1 MELDQ
6 FHRLALALAIG
17 LLVGVERG
25 WRAREAEEG
34 SRAAGMRT
42 FALSGLL
49 GGVAALVSEKLG
61 GWAFVALCLPFAG
74 VMAFFKQREQA
85 ADNDFSAT
93 AVVAALLVFGLGA
106 YSIVGDPRLAAAAAV
121 AATALLAFKDLLHA
135 WLARLTWEELRSA
148 LVLLAM
154 SVVLLPVI
162 PNQAYGPYQ
171 AFNPYEVWLLTIVL
185 AGVSFVAYVATKVLG
200 PGRGVVVASAAGAL
214 VSSTAV
220 TLNLARQQRDAPAP
234 ERLAGAALLASVVM
248 AGRIAAVVAALSAPL
263 LNLLAAPLAA
273 FGLVSVVAGGLLVWR
288 GGKSEAPSA
297 ETTVKSPLDLAV
309 AFKFAA
315 LLAVLM
321 AASKILAGMYGEGA
335 LLPVSAIAGLADVD
349 AVALT
354 VGRLAGGGA
363 DLRLCALAMLLA
375 AAVNSGTR
383 SVIASAVGRGR
394 FALYYAGGTGLALAG
409 AGLAA
414 AWSI

>member
-1 MELDQ
+1 MELDE

-34 SRAAGMRT
+34 RRAAGMRT

-49 GGVAALVSEKLG
+49 GGVAALVSQKLG
-61 GWAFVALCLPFAG
+61 GWAFAALCLPFAA
-74 VMAFFKQREQA
+74 VMALFKLREQA
-85 ADNDFSAT
+85 ADDDVSAT

-106 YSIVGDPRLAAAAAV
+106 YAVVGDPRLAAAAAV
-121 AATALLAFKDLLHA
+121 AATALLAFKDLLHG
-135 WLARLTWEELRSA
+135 WLARLTWPELRSA
-148 LVLLAM
+148 LILLAM
-154 SVVLLPVI
+154 TFVLLPVM
-162 PNQAYGPYQ
+162 PNTAYGPFE
-171 AFNPYEVWLLTIVL
+171 AFNPYEIWLLTIVL

-200 PGRGVVVASAAGAL
+200 PGRGVVAASMAGAL

-220 TLNLARQQRDAPAP
+220 TLNLARQQREAPAP
-234 ERLAGAALLASVVM
+234 ARLAGSALLASVVM

-263 LNLLAAPLAA
+263 LARLALPLAV
-273 FGLVSVVAGGLLVWR
+273 FGVIAIAAGGLLIWR
-288 GGKSEAPSA
+288 GGRSEAPNAESA
-297 ETTVKSPLDLAV
+297 LKSPLDLPV

-321 AASKILAGMYGEGA
+321 AASKILAGLYGEGA
-335 LLPVSAIAGLADVD
+335 LIPVSALAGLADVD

-354 VGRLAGGGA
+354 VGRLAGTGA
-363 DLRLCALAMLLA
+363 DLSLCALAMLLA

-383 SVIASAVGRGR
+383 TVIASFVGRGM
-394 FALYYAGGTGLALAG
+394 FAVYYAGGTALALIG
-409 AGLAA
+409 AGIAA
-414 AWSI
+414 AWSV